1 MSARDKRLLLLHERD
16 NVLVCCEAIAAGTEL
31 LIEGQMTVLATDL
44 ELGHKLAR
52 RDIAAGEKITRYGL
66 PIGSATQPAGLGQ
79 HVHTHNMKSDYLA
92 SHHRN
97 AVGGGP

>member
-1 MSARDKRLLLLHERD
+1 MSKSDKRLLLLHEKD
-16 NVLVCCEAIAAGTEL
+16 NVLVCCQTIPAATEL
-31 LIEGQMTVLATDL
+31 WIEGQATVLSTQL

-66 PIGSATQPAGLGQ
+66 PIGSATQTIAYGQ

-97 AVGGGP
+97 AVEGRI

>member
-1 MSARDKRLLLLHERD
+1 MSAQDKRLLLLHDQD
-16 NVLVCCEAIAAGTEL
+16 NVLVCCQTIPAGTRL
-31 LIEGQMTVLATDL
+31 SIDGKPAVLAADL

-66 PIGSATQPAGLGQ
+66 PIGSATHAIRTGQ

-92 SHHRN
+92 SHDRN
-97 AVGGGP
+97 AVEGRT

>member
-1 MSARDKRLLLLHERD
+1 MNAQDKRLLLLHEQD
-16 NVLVCCEAIAAGTEL
+16 NVLVCCQAIPAGTEL
-31 LIEGQMTVLATDL
+31 LIEGRSTVLTADL

-66 PIGSATQPAGLGQ
+66 PIGCATQATRLGQ
-79 HVHTHNMKSDYLA
+79 HVHTHNMKSDYIA

-97 AVGGGP
+97 AVEGRT

>member
-1 MSARDKRLLLLHERD
+1 MSKSDKRLLLLHEQD
-16 NVLVCCEAIAAGTEL
+16 NVLVCCQTIPAGTEL
-31 LIEGQMTVLATDL
+31 LIEGQSTVLSTEL

-52 RDIAAGEKITRYGL
+52 RYITVGEKIIRYGL
-66 PIGSATQPAGLGQ
+66 PIGSATQATALGQ

-97 AVGGGP
+97 AVEGRT